1 MCIPRPS
8 PLFAPPLKRG
18 ERSHAAVQD
27 RTRPAVLPVGAL
39 TSLLSVPLE
48 PLREGATA
56 AWAALLTRPLRSRIF
71 ASACSLVMVGVS
83 AGFVWSKLLALLAP
97 EGVRSLSEKDDVE
110 LAFSSRTGTCVV
122 TV

>member
-1 MCIPRPS
+1 
-8 PLFAPPLKRG
+8 
-18 ERSHAAVQD
+18 
-27 RTRPAVLPVGAL
+27 
-39 TSLLSVPLE
+39 
-48 PLREGATA
+48 
-56 AWAALLTRPLRSRIF
+56 
-71 ASACSLVMVGVS
+71 MVGVS